1 MLTIFTAMKSNYLFL
16 GILGLVLTVSSCRK
30 IQEDQLLK
38 GLWVVEGLY
47 FDTVAT
53 NQLTTYFPG
62 HDATSKC
69 CQYKINF
76 DEDNLVI
83 GYYLTNDSFTY
94 VTTGL
99 WELTAFNELQLKLD
113 NFANG
118 EFAIKNKGV
127 KRRHLISEKNIL
139 SAMLPYDTT
148 YTRIEL
154 VKE

>member
-1 MLTIFTAMKSNYLFL
+1 MKKNYLFL
-16 GILGLVLTVSSCRK
+16 GLLVVVAMVSSCRK

-47 FDTVAT
+47 FDTITT
-53 NQLTTYFPG
+53 NQLTNFFPG

-99 WELTAFNELQLKLD
+99 WELSAYNKLQLKLD

-118 EFAIKNKGV
+118 EFEIKNKGI
-127 KRRHLISEKNIL
+127 KKRHLISEKNIIPSL
-139 SAMLPYDTT
+139 SGSLSGFDTT
-148 YTRIEL
+148 YTRIQL
-154 VKE
+154 IKE